1 MGLELE
7 AARQELTERVP
18 TWQGQLDEVTG
29 GGVELEVDP
38 VGLPTGPNTLKRFI
52 NGAFEGLRSAL
63 AELTRDE
70 RFAHYFRSKVSKIL
84 LRNDE
89 TAPVSRFD
97 YEPGRRKLVVI
108 CTPELRFWVDG
119 FSLQEFLR
127 KEL

>member
-7 AARQELTERVP
+7 AARQKLTQQVP

-52 NGAFEGLRSAL
+52 NHAFDGLRAAL
-63 AELTRDE
+63 TEVTSDA
-70 RFAHYFRSKVSKIL
+70 RFAEYFKTRVSKIL

-97 YEPGRRKLVVI
+97 YEPGRRKLVII
-108 CTPELRFWVDG
+108 CSPELRHWVDG
-119 FSLQEFLR
+119 YGLQEFLR
-127 KEL
+127 HEL

>member
-7 AARQELTERVP
+7 AARQQLTDRVP
-18 TWQGQLDEVTG
+18 KWQGQLDELTG

-52 NGAFEGLRSAL
+52 NGAFDGLKAAL
-63 AELTRDE
+63 TEMTSDA
-70 RFAHYFRSKVSKIL
+70 RFAEYFKGRVSKIL

-89 TAPVSRFD
+89 TAMVSRFD
-97 YEPGRRKLVVI
+97 YEPGRRKLVII
-108 CTPELRFWVDG
+108 CTPELRHWVDG
-119 FSLQEFLR
+119 FGLQEFLR